1 MKRTTLRIF
10 YPVVA
15 LSILMTVAATNAPL
29 RLPIF
34 QNDQA
39 TASGMGHAAPTN
51 PIMFVTQVPIPADFT
66 TIGSTFGNHRATFG
80 SVGRGGDLWI
90 RYPDGTLRNLTA
102 EAGYKNS
109 GFLEGPDEGL
119 AVREPSIHWNGSKAI
134 FSMVIGT
141 SERYDHGNYRWQLYE
156 IEGFGQS
163 DPPSALTITKV
174 PNQPTAYNN
183 VSPLYR
189 TDGRLI
195 FTSDRPRNG
204 AAHLYPQL
212 DEYEEAPTVSGL
224 WSMDPTVAGGDLK
237 LLDHAPSGDFTPII
251 DSFGRVI
258 FTRWD
263 HLQRD
268 QQADADAMDGANYG
282 TFNYASEGA
291 GATALLNNRSEVFP
305 EPRGDRADLLAGTN
319 LLGHTFN
326 HFFPWQVN
334 EDGTELEILNH
345 VGRHELITGGYLGY
359 TFTNDPNLT
368 YFADPAGHSN
378 PNRIVQS
385 DGGLFQMKEDP
396 TTPGLYF
403 ATNAREFGS
412 HAAGQL
418 VTLSG
423 APTLNGD
430 QMAVTYLTH
439 PDTLNTTTSPGPNHS
454 GLYRNPLPLANGE
467 LVAVH
472 TAETRRDEN
481 EGSVTNPVSRYD
493 FRLKLLTEIVT
504 SDGPYWVPAQLLTSG
519 LTKTVSYWN
528 PDYLVEYNGVTLWEL
543 DPVEVRARPIPTPTL
558 PSLPG
563 PEQQIFTEEGVNPAT
578 LRTYLEQNDLALVV
592 SRNVTTRDDLDRQQP
607 FNLKI
612 AGSNTQTL
620 GTSGKIYEVAY
631 LQFFQG
637 DLIRGVDYGNSAGRR
652 VLAQAMHEA
661 TVDNPPAS
669 CTAPRGSVLLAA
681 DGSMAAFVPARRAM
695 SWQLTDSTGTGI
707 VRERFWLTFQPGEM
721 RVCASCHGLNDLHQ
735 GGGSEPTNPP
745 EALRTLLRYWQDNQT
760 VNLDCQQVY
769 LPTIVK

>member
-1 MKRTTLRIF
+1 MKRVTAFAPTLL
-10 YPVVA
+10 VLLLLL
-15 LSILMTVAATNAPL
+15 LSTAATNAPPQL
-29 RLPIF
+29 SLQPPAIAAR
-34 QNDQA
+34 QNL
-39 TASGMGHAAPTN
+39 PTN

-66 TIGSTFGNHRATFG
+66 TIGSTFGNHLATFG

-90 RYPDGTLRNLTA
+90 RYPDGSLRNLTA
-102 EAGYKNS
+102 KAGYINS
-109 GFLEGPDEGL
+109 GFLEGPSEGL
-119 AVREPSIHWNGSKAI
+119 AVREPAIHWSGTKAV

-141 SERYDHGNYRWQLYE
+141 SEQYDHGNYRWQLYE
-156 IEGFGQS
+156 VEGFGQS
-163 DPPSALTITKV
+163 DPPSALKITKV

-183 VSPLYR
+183 VSPLYG
-189 TDGRLI
+189 TAGRII

-224 WSMDPTVAGGDLK
+224 WSMNPTVTGGDLK

-251 DSFGRVI
+251 DSFGRII

-268 QQADADAMDGANYG
+268 QQADADAVDGADYG
-282 TFNYASEGA
+282 TFNYTDESAD
-291 GATALLNNRSEVFP
+291 ATGLLNNRSEVFP
-305 EPRGDRADLLAGTN
+305 EPRGDRTDLLAGTN

-326 HFFPWQVN
+326 HFFPWQMN
-334 EDGTELEILNH
+334 EDGTELEVLNH
-345 VGRHELITGGYLGY
+345 VGRHELISGGYLGY

-385 DGGLFQMKEDP
+385 DGGLFQIKEDP
-396 TTPGLYF
+396 TTPGLYL

-418 VTLSG
+418 ISLTG

-430 QMAVTYLTH
+430 QMVVSYLTH
-439 PDTLNTTTSPGPNHS
+439 PDTLSPTDTPGPNHT
-454 GLYRNPLPLANGE
+454 GLYRNPLPLANGV

-472 TAETRRDEN
+472 TAETRADAN
-481 EGSVTNPVSRYD
+481 EGSVANPVSRYD
-493 FRLKLLTEIVT
+493 FRLKSL
-504 SDGPYWVPAQLLTSG
+504 SQSGPYWQPDQFLTPG
-519 LTKTVSYWN
+519 ITKTVSYWN
-528 PDYLVEYNGVTLWEL
+528 PDVLVEYNAVTLWEL
-543 DPVEVRARPIPTPTL
+543 DPVEVRARPIPTPAA

-563 PEQQIFTEEGVNPAT
+563 PEQQIFSEENINPND
-578 LRTYLEQNDLALVV
+578 LRTYLEQNNLALVV
-592 SRNVTTRDDLDRQQP
+592 SRNVTSRDDLDRQQP

-620 GTSGKIYEVAY
+620 GTTGKIYEVAY
-631 LQFFQG
+631 LQFFQA
-637 DLIRGVDYGNSAGRR
+637 DLIRGIDYGNSPGRR
-652 VLAQAMHEA
+652 VLAQALHDSA
-661 TVDNPPAS
+661 VNNPQAS
-669 CTAPRGSVLLAA
+669 CTAPPGSVRLAE

-695 SWQLTDSTGTGI
+695 SWQLTDASGTGI

-721 RVCASCHGLNDLHQ
+721 RVCASCHGLNDLDQ
-735 GGGSEPTNPP
+735 SGQPEPTNPP
-745 EALRTLLRYWQDNQT
+745 EALRDLLQYWQDNQSLSLT
-760 VNLDCQQVY
+760 CQQVY
-769 LPTIVK
+769 LPSIIK